1 MNQIEWKIYTEWAD
15 FLIKKHCRPPIG
27 FIYLKADPE
36 VCFAR
41 VQKRNRASENSLTLD
56 YIKQIDDWHNL
67 FLIEK
72 KDVIPA
78 IKAVP
83 TLILDCNE
91 DFVKGSNI
99 LAGHIEKIKKFLRQT
114 QNPVERAKLIT
125 ASDQPYLQV

>member
-56 YIKQIDDWHNL
+56 YIKQIDGWHNL

-99 LAGHIEKIKKFLRQT
+99 LAGHIEKI
-114 QNPVERAKLIT
+114 
-125 ASDQPYLQV
+125 